1 MEPLELSPA
10 LLQPQVRVVST
21 LAELWDTLPRR
32 DEDTMLM
39 SPVCLH
45 WGLEEFTRELRVTL
59 HRIDDT
65 WRCHNVT
72 SDDDDPPTSL
82 SRALAAYR
90 STPGTTWDRV
100 TMAAS
105 KYKRSVSVLVESWA
119 ELARKATELH
129 STCRGVVTWARELQD
144 EAARDGTAQENIVGM
159 GQALGRE
166 EGAEVVAGHEA
177 QVRREARVAASE
189 AARATMERQQ
199 LEAALGLLECLV
211 AACDEATA
219 FPREL
224 QWRLRDIETTLK
236 VTNWVSTDVP
246 EDLVAKVAEAEQLW
260 VANALLAKDHLLG
273 AIDDVI
279 DNYSTGGPTG
289 PSACGVAE
297 WCQRAI
303 EDIPRLLQPPECPRS
318 IPKIFS
324 VMEPRE
330 VPPQQLQALVAV
342 VATLGKVVA
351 TLPWPHR
358 DKGLH
363 ESPSSL
369 HEDLRRFTRSLR
381 SILDHGG
388 VTSLGH
394 SAVPSVRRAL
404 ATLWATPGTTQANV
418 RTTAKAWRELVAKL
432 VDSWDWLAREATK
445 LREKVVMEQL
455 LMVALDKEEVT
466 LEMATHNGQVVAAN
480 VEAMAEA
487 MVATR
492 RGRWAEVA
500 LGLLYRLVAACD
512 KATLFYWNVEWQ
524 LRDIET
530 ILKGTNEASPDVLQ
544 ALMAKVAKFECLWEA
559 STRLVKDHLLG
570 TLGDIDNILLSPCGG
585 CGAPG
590 GPGSRTVAERCQKA
604 IEDIPRLLQESFT

>member
-1 MEPLELSPA
+1 
-10 LLQPQVRVVST
+10 
-21 LAELWDTLPRR
+21 
-32 DEDTMLM
+32 MLM

-45 WGLEEFTRELRVTL
+45 WDLEEFTRELRVTL
-59 HRIDDT
+59 HGIDDT

-90 STPGTTWDRV
+90 STPGTNWDRV

-119 ELARKATELH
+119 ELARKATKLH
-129 STCRGVVTWARELQD
+129 STCRGVVTWARELKD
-144 EAARDGTAQENIVGM
+144 EAARDGTAQENMVGL
-159 GQALGRE
+159 GQGLGRE

-189 AARATMERQQ
+189 ATRATMERQR
-199 LEAALGLLECLV
+199 LEAALGLLERLV
-211 AACDEATA
+211 AACDEASA

-246 EDLVAKVAEAEQLW
+246 EDLVAKVAKAEQLW

-273 AIDDVI
+273 AIDDII
-279 DNYSTGGPTG
+279 DYYSTGGPTG

-297 WCQRAI
+297 RCQRAI
-303 EDIPRLLQPPECPRS
+303 EDIPRLFQPPECPRS
-318 IPKIFS
+318 IPKISS

-330 VPPQQLQALVAV
+330 VSPPQLQVLVAV
-342 VATLGKVVA
+342 VATLGEVVT

-369 HEDLRRFTRSLR
+369 HEDLRRFTQSLR

-388 VTSLGH
+388 VTSLGLPG
-394 SAVPSVRRAL
+394 VPTLRRAL

-418 RTTAKAWRELVAKL
+418 RTAAKAWRELVARL

-466 LEMATHNGQVVAAN
+466 LEMATHNGQVAAAN
-480 VEAMAEA
+480 VEAMGEA
-487 MVATR
+487 VVATR
-492 RGRWAEVA
+492 RGRWAVVS
-500 LGLLYRLVAACD
+500 LGLLYHLVAACD

-530 ILKGTNEASPDVLQ
+530 ILKGTNKASPDVLQ
-544 ALMAKVAKFECLWEA
+544 AMMTKVAKFECLWEA

-570 TLGDIDNILLSPCGG
+570 TLGDIDNILSSSCGG
-585 CGAPG
+585 CGVPG
-590 GPGSRTVAERCQKA
+590 GPGSCTVAERCQKA
-604 IEDIPRLLQESFT
+604 IEDIPRLLQGRFT